1 MMEQQTKNKGNVIID
16 PTMTFTD
23 SDLLFFL
30 TGMSMQQFVEDVVHD
45 TTGKYDA
52 LYEDAS

>member
-1 MMEQQTKNKGNVIID
+1 MDQQTKNKGNIVID
-16 PTMTFTD
+16 PTMAFTD

-30 TGMSMQQFVEDVVHD
+30 TGMSFQQFAEDIMHD

>member
-1 MMEQQTKNKGNVIID
+1 MTEQQTKNKGSVIID

-30 TGMSMQQFVEDVVHD
+30 TGMSFQQFAEDIMHD